1 MLRIRLRRQGSR
13 KQPTYR
19 IVVTDQRAARDGR
32 FVEVIGHYNPRT
44 EPSVAKVDEERAY
57 YWLGNGAQPSDAV
70 NRIFGWTGTLDRFV
84 RMKKGDDIEKLIIES
99 IEAAEARPN
108 PTKTRHTAPEKSVSN
123 KKSKSDEKLD
133 DDVMLEEDVEESS
146 DSSDD
151 VQQSET
157 GPDDSQQDTVAEEH
171 VEDTNDASD
180 DSVQQA
186 DTSSD
191 ITQPEDVEFDSEVI
205 DVAESKES
213 QEPEYGNEEGSE
225 NEGDASDS
233 DAGSNDSDEDNRQK

>member
-44 EPSVAKVDEERAY
+44 EPSVAKVDEGRAY

-70 NRIFGWTGTLDRFV
+70 NRIFGWTGTLDRFA
-84 RMKKGDDIEKLIIES
+84 RMKKGDDIDKLITES

-151 VQQSET
+151 VQQ
-157 GPDDSQQDTVAEEH
+157 
-171 VEDTNDASD
+171 
-180 DSVQQA
+180 A

-191 ITQPEDVEFDSEVI
+191 ITQRKDVELDSEVI
-205 DVAESKES
+205 DVAESNES
-213 QEPEYGNEEGSE
+213 QEPEYANEEGSE
-225 NEGDASDS
+225 NEGDASNNGAS
-233 DAGSNDSDEDNRQK
+233 SNDSDDNNQQK

>member
-44 EPSVAKVDEERAY
+44 EPSVAKVDEGRAY

-70 NRIFGWTGTLDRFV
+70 NRIFGWTGTLDRFA
-84 RMKKGDDIEKLIIES
+84 RMKKGDDIEKLITES

-108 PTKTRHTAPEKSVSN
+108 PTKTRHAAPEKSVSN

-133 DDVMLEEDVEESS
+133 DDVMLEEGVEESS
-146 DSSDD
+146 
-151 VQQSET
+151 
-157 GPDDSQQDTVAEEH
+157 
-171 VEDTNDASD
+171 DASD
-180 DSVQQA
+180 DSVQQV

-191 ITQPEDVEFDSEVI
+191 ITQREDVELDSDVI

-213 QEPEYGNEEGSE
+213 REPEYTNEEGSE
-225 NEGDASDS
+225 NEGDSSDS

>member
-44 EPSVAKVDEERAY
+44 EPSVAKVDEGRAY

-70 NRIFGWTGTLDRFV
+70 NRIFGWTGTLDRFA
-84 RMKKGDDIEKLIIES
+84 RMKKGDDVEKLITES

-133 DDVMLEEDVEESS
+133 DDVMLEEGVEESS
-146 DSSDD
+146 
-151 VQQSET
+151 
-157 GPDDSQQDTVAEEH
+157 
-171 VEDTNDASD
+171 DASD
-180 DSVQQA
+180 DSVQQV

-191 ITQPEDVEFDSEVI
+191 ITQLEDVELDSDVI

-213 QEPEYGNEEGSE
+213 QEPEYTNEEGSE
-225 NEGDASDS
+225 NEGDSSDS